1 MKPLSIEGQIEILK
15 NVLHDPM
22 IYGMCIS
29 IAKYSGKDFLNP
41 KFSPKNL
48 IPSFNHLAYLQF
60 YPHIKA
66 VQKRQNGLYWDS
78 DTIFGN
84 LRRRWFV
91 RHLIKEL
98 KKNNY
103 RFEII
108 LKILMIL

>member
-1 MKPLSIEGQIEILK
+1 MKPLSIEGQIKLLK
-15 NVLHDPM
+15 NVLHDPI

-29 IAKYSGKDFLNP
+29 IAKYSGNDFHDP
-41 KFSPKNL
+41 KFSPENL

-60 YPHIKA
+60 YSHIKA
-66 VQKRQNGLYWDS
+66 VQTRRFNLYWDS

-98 KKNNY
+98 EKQ
-103 RFEII
+103 
-108 LKILMIL
+108 L

>member
-1 MKPLSIEGQIEILK
+1 MKPLSIEGQIKLLK

-29 IAKYSGKDFLNP
+29 IAKYSGNDFQDL
-41 KFSPKNL
+41 KFSPEKL

-60 YPHIKA
+60 YPSVEA
-66 VQKRQNGLYWDS
+66 VQKRQNRLYWDS

-84 LRRRWFV
+84 FRRRWFI

-98 KKNNY
+98 KKQ
-103 RFEII
+103 
-108 LKILMIL
+108 L